1 MSHVIKRYQITTI
14 KSSPPAHL
22 GSSCILT
29 FLLAVEDK
37 EQHNVIQT
45 SMILLVH
52 TLSLFH
58 ILIHRV
64 VHWTYCDKHI
74 VCAE

>member
-14 KSSPPAHL
+14 KTLPPAHL
-22 GSSCILT
+22 GSACILT

-45 SMILLVH
+45 SMILLGPHPLPVPH
-52 TLSLFH
+52 SYSLRGS
-58 ILIHRV
+58 LDV
-64 VHWTYCDKHI
+64 L
-74 VCAE
+74 